1 MKVDGSGSE
10 VHKTFMGLLQLREL
24 REILF
29 SENTCGAALSQVYLF
44 KKGVSPEEN
53 LNIWNSSTCKSGR
66 PKCALIARI
75 LSCQWVE
82 LEIIIN
88 QICSRCPDFCLKRTF
103 QLCKSSKSKMQKQ
116 SSKNVP
122 FMNPVNELGLAPGL
136 RDSSIKGV
144 NGRSGFAG
152 DTV

>member
-24 REILF
+24 QEILF
-29 SENTCGAALSQVYLF
+29 SENKCGVDLLQVFLF

-88 QICSRCPDFCLKRTF
+88 QTCSRCPDFCLKRTF

-144 NGRSGFAG
+144 A
-152 DTV
+152 

>member
-29 SENTCGAALSQVYLF
+29 SGNKCGVALSQVYLF
-44 KKGVSPEEN
+44 KKDVSREEN

-75 LSCQWVE
+75 LSCQWEV
-82 LEIIIN
+82 LEILIN
-88 QICSRCPDFCLKRTF
+88 QICSRCPEFCPKRTF
-103 QLCKSSKSKMQKQ
+103 QLCKSSESKMHKQ

-122 FMNPVNELGLAPGL
+122 FMNPVNELGLAPDL

-144 NGRSGFAG
+144 DGRSGFAD